1 MNKLIRILP
10 LLVVP
15 LVALAAGPS
24 EKTTPTQTTNIK
36 LSRPDAGAD
45 AGTDGGVKTTGIVG
59 PRRQLLAEVALLRI
73 NTEKEY
79 GKPVRLQTL
88 LFADNHTDTKDAA
101 IVIFSVGEA
110 SQGLFFFLD
119 NGKWKVFPSDFSADP

>member
-10 LLVVP
+10 FLVVP

-24 EKTTPTQTTNIK
+24 EKSAPTQTTNIK
-36 LSRPDAGAD
+36 LTKTDAGT
-45 AGTDGGVKTTGIVG
+45 TDGGVKTTEIVG
-59 PRRQLLAEVALLRI
+59 PRRQLLAEVAVLRV

-88 LFADNHTDTKDAA
+88 LFADTHTDTKDAA
-101 IVIFSVGEA
+101 IVIFSVGET